1 MQTDIIKYNL
11 TDRGRKY
18 RGQDRH
24 FNIAAV
30 VAAINGPE
38 CQERVRKRDML
49 GYYGHW
55 PRLRFGMLPAEGGLD
70 GGNPALV
77 EPAIVTTYL
86 KAHDDGTIEHRAEF
100 LGTDSGKVAAKLYE
114 DHVGGFSSAIV
125 DSKANTVFYGFDY
138 VLEPNYST
146 NRGWQLDSVTGRY
159 FDSVGAEVDDA
170 TLEAVAYGEQVRTIK
185 TLMDSVASERALM
198 ESAMQKLREEND
210 QLIDE
215 LTTKRKDDA
224 VAELDSVIRSNC
236 TQEYER
242 MKAAAA
248 AFDSV
253 KTLPKLKQE
262 EERLSVE
269 SVDKNP
275 LYARFM
281 HQF

>member
-170 TLEAVAYGEQVRTIK
+170 TLGAVAYGEQVRTIK

-215 LTTKRKDDA
+215 LTTKRKADA
-224 VAELDSVIRSNC
+224 VAKLDSVIQANC

>member
-215 LTTKRKDDA
+215 LTTKRKADA
-224 VAELDSVIRSNC
+224 VAKLDSVIQANC

>member
-86 KAHDDGTIEHRAEF
+86 KARDDGTIEHRAEF

-215 LTTKRKDDA
+215 LTTKRKADA
-224 VAELDSVIRSNC
+224 VAELDSVIQSNC

>member
-70 GGNPALV
+70 KGNPALV

-125 DSKANTVFYGFDY
+125 DSRANTVFYGFDY

-159 FDSVGAEVDDA
+159 LDSVGAEIDDA
-170 TLEAVAYGEQVRTIK
+170 KLEAIAYGEQVRTIK
-185 TLMDSVASERALM
+185 TLMDSVASERAIM

-210 QLIDE
+210 ALIDE
-215 LTTKRKDDA
+215 LTTKRKADA
-224 VAELDSVIRSNC
+224 AAELDSVIQTNC
-236 TQEYER
+236 AKEYER

-253 KTLPKLKQE
+253 KTLPQLKQE
-262 EERLSVE
+262 EERLSVQ

-275 LYARFM
+275 IYARFM